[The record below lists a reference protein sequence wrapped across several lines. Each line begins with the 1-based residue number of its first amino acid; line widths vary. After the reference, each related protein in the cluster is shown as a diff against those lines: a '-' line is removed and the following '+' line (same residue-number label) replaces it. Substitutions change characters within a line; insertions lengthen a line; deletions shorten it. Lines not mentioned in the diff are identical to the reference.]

1 MRFEFL
7 IEFSHQFIINFLSD
21 MPLRRG
27 LENGGLEGGE
37 GGGGG
42 MEGRGRGTAPHLL
55 TSPLPPLSLS
65 PPPPS
70 NGRAI
75 QLVLD
80 KLYRE

>member
-55 TSPLPPLSLS
+55 TSPFPPLYLS
-65 PPPPS
+65 PPPPFPVQRTGHTAS
-70 NGRAI
+70 Y
-75 QLVLD
+75 
-80 KLYRE
+80 K

>member
-37 GGGGG
+37 GGEGG
-42 MEGRGRGTAPHLL
+42 MEGRGRGTSHLPFPPSL
-55 TSPLPPLSLS
+55 PLPPPLPRPTDGPYS
-65 PPPPS
+65 
-70 NGRAI
+70 
-75 QLVLD
+75 
-80 KLYRE
+80 